1 MGVIELLK
9 TNNGREFIT
18 PKQVESEIHMEVER
32 HGGRKNLTD
41 LCIPLALDI
50 NLLEEGAQRLIKANE
65 GLFLSHGELITSSYL
80 DSFAVEVSDLLQESG
95 TLTVGDISQRFDMP
109 TDLVES
115 ALTRRISSGL
125 LQAQARPGKFYTHG
139 FVQQQRAKIRGVL
152 RGTTSPVSLSTI
164 VNTHGF
170 EKEMLRSTVDEMI
183 AQGSLPGQLSGSKN
197 SATYT
202 PTVYK
207 RGQQGAVSSF
217 FKQNGYV
224 EFSRLKKVGIHDPA
238 KHMQQLGK
246 GILLDTCAI
255 SESTI
260 DTLEGVV
267 AEAKCSGSWVRI
279 SDYTPS
285 CLTKTDSF
293 RLMQKLPAVKG
304 KGVLV
309 YDDEWVVAAEVMTQC
324 QTKLSAHIS
333 ANAAKEATVLTRNTS
348 TTSVT
353 SQQSSAPSEKGN
365 SKKKKGGSKKKRKG
379 DVSSD
384 DESEEEGKTRKGEL
398 LMKREEG
405 KEKKGRRA
413 KGKKG
418 KGVAADEPETS
429 SDNNNSTLF
438 GMETISGLLPKW
450 FSEMEDEDELIALLA
465 EQLVPFGQAEF
476 TKMKESIW
484 SGSVASRRKRHEMFT
499 KAVESCISRLQLF
512 AKGLAA
518 VSGDAEPMELCLCK
532 DFGNELVNEVVLI
545 AAHDAGIESVEG
557 MNSSDVTPASRQEL
571 LVQLEAKEQKLIKA
585 VLEARTAESLTD
597 SCQAICDAFDV
608 YIKPLDKKTER
619 SAVHAELKQIEEQLR
634 NQEDPAGALLL
645 IVQLLHVKESK
656 SLLYCTNRCL
666 NEAISLLCQN
676 EAIAEEL
683 REQIK
688 AFGQMVTKH
697 HSLGEE
703 AEEQQQV
710 ATELEAELVL
720 LKAAVFPKDK

>member
-1 MGVIELLK
+1 
-9 TNNGREFIT
+9 
-18 PKQVESEIHMEVER
+18 
-32 HGGRKNLTD
+32 
-41 LCIPLALDI
+41 
-50 NLLEEGAQRLIKANE
+50 
-65 GLFLSHGELITSSYL
+65 
-80 DSFAVEVSDLLQESG
+80 
-95 TLTVGDISQRFDMP
+95 
-109 TDLVES
+109 
-115 ALTRRISSGL
+115 
-125 LQAQARPGKFYTHG
+125 
-139 FVQQQRAKIRGVL
+139 
-152 RGTTSPVSLSTI
+152 
-164 VNTHGF
+164 
-170 EKEMLRSTVDEMI
+170 MI
-183 AQGSLPGQLSGSKN
+183 YN
-197 SATYT
+197 
-202 PTVYK
+202 
-207 RGQQGAVSSF
+207 
-217 FKQNGYV
+217 
-224 EFSRLKKVGIHDPA
+224 
-238 KHMQQLGK
+238 
-246 GILLDTCAI
+246 
-255 SESTI
+255 
-260 DTLEGVV
+260 
-267 AEAKCSGSWVRI
+267 
-279 SDYTPS
+279 
-285 CLTKTDSF
+285 
-293 RLMQKLPAVKG
+293 
-304 KGVLV
+304 
-309 YDDEWVVAAEVMTQC
+309 DEWVVAAEVMTLC

-333 ANAAKEATVLTRNTS
+333 ANAAKEATVLSRNTS

-365 SKKKKGGSKKKRKG
+365 LKKKKGGSKKKRKG

-384 DESEEEGKTRKGEL
+384 DEPEPTPEPEST
-398 LMKREEG
+398 G

-418 KGVAADEPETS
+418 KGVAAEEPETS

-438 GMETISGLLPKW
+438 GMETISGLLPRW

-545 AAHDAGIESVEG
+545 AGHDAGIESVEG

-571 LVQLEAKEQKLIKA
+571 LGQLEAKEQKLIKA
-585 VLEARTAESLTD
+585 VLEAKTAESLTD

-619 SAVHAELKQIEEQLR
+619 SAVHAELKHIEEQLR

-666 NEAISLLCQN
+666 NEAVSLLCQN
-676 EAIAEEL
+676 EAIAEDL